1 MSKRTGTIRKFNTPE
16 KCQLEIDDVIRR
28 NENTGHSVFAIIMG
42 MKLRK
47 RRLEIDYTQ
56 TQVSVMLDVTF
67 QQIQKYECGMNAISL
82 RNLWKFCRITATDIN
97 WFFEDLEGYGNPYN
111 LNEPSPIIIGTGPEF
126 NEDKIIRDGKED

>member
-1 MSKRTGTIRKFNTPE
+1 MSKRTGEIRKFNTPE

-28 NENTGHSVFAIIMG
+28 NENTGHSVFATIMG

-47 RRLEIDYTQ
+47 RRLELNYTQ

-82 RNLWKFCRITATDIN
+82 RNLWKFCRITGTDIN
-97 WFFEDLEGYGNPYN
+97 WFFEDLSTN
-111 LNEPSPIIIGTGPEF
+111 NEP
-126 NEDKIIRDGKED
+126 KERE